1 MAGKTSAP
9 EKSDAAARPM
19 TSEAARLLERMNKEL
34 HTRVKSLES
43 KRPGGAGQ
51 EEGMGAGYEASG
63 ESGGFSAM
71 VKDLHGEI
79 DAAYV
84 LKNALKTDLDA
95 AQKRLAEEETV
106 RAQLETRLS
115 LLEAKAA
122 LADQLREDMSF
133 VEEEQNETSR
143 RLKEATSRLEKVTEE
158 RDRFAEQK
166 VAGEKRIMQLQHERF
181 DLEAQVLGLKERL
194 AEMVSQFGVT
204 QTPAP

>member
-1 MAGKTSAP
+1 MARKTSAP
-9 EKSDAAARPM
+9 EKSDAAERPM
-19 TSEAARLLERMNKEL
+19 TSEAVRLLERMNKEL
-34 HTRVKSLES
+34 HTRVKALES
-43 KRPGGAGQ
+43 GGAGD
-51 EEGMGAGYEASG
+51 AGHGGGHEASD

-84 LKNALKTDLDA
+84 LKDALKTDLETT
-95 AQKRLAEEETV
+95 QKRLAEEEAV

-143 RLKEATSRLEKVTEE
+143 RLKEATSKLDRAVEE
-158 RDRFAEQK
+158 RDRLAEQK
-166 VAGEKRIMQLQHERF
+166 ALGEERVMQLQHERF

-194 AEMVSQFGVT
+194 AEMVSQFGGK
-204 QTPAP
+204 QTPSS

>member
-1 MAGKTSAP
+1 MARKTSAP
-9 EKSDAAARPM
+9 DKSDAAERPM

-34 HTRVKSLES
+34 HTRVKALES
-43 KRPGGAGQ
+43 KGGGDAGLG
-51 EEGMGAGYEASG
+51 EGHETSE
-63 ESGGFSAM
+63 ESGAFSDM

-84 LKNALKTDLDA
+84 LKNALKTDLETT
-95 AQKRLAEEETV
+95 QKRLAEEEAV

-143 RLKEATSRLEKVTEE
+143 RFREATSKLEKVTEE
-158 RDRFAEQK
+158 RDRLAEQK
-166 VAGEKRIMQLQHERF
+166 AAGEERVMQLQHERF

-194 AEMVSQFGVT
+194 AEMVSQFGAT

>member
-1 MAGKTSAP
+1 MARKTSAP
-9 EKSDAAARPM
+9 EKSGAAERPM
-19 TSEAARLLERMNKEL
+19 TSEATRLLERMNKEL
-34 HTRVKSLES
+34 HARVNTLES
-43 KRPGGAGQ
+43 KGAGDAGLG
-51 EEGMGAGYEASG
+51 EGHEASD

-79 DAAYV
+79 DAVYV
-84 LKNALKTDLDA
+84 LKNALKTDLETT
-95 AQKRLAEEETV
+95 QKRLAEEEAV

-133 VEEEQNETSR
+133 VEEEQNGTSR

-158 RDRFAEQK
+158 RDRLAEQK
-166 VAGEKRIMQLQHERF
+166 AAGEKRIMQLQHERF

-194 AEMVSQFGVT
+194 AEMVSQFGAT